1 MRSMYLELVS
11 TRTQG
16 AGMDT
21 AVATEAILQKM
32 EKTKTNAEFLE
43 NLADM

>member
-1 MRSMYLELVS
+1 
-11 TRTQG
+11 
-16 AGMDT
+16 MDT